1 MHVLRNLVDAV
12 RPGGVVLD
20 LQVIRPDATI
30 EHDGNVVCAVEGEAL
45 LSKADA
51 ARAAIDALVQ
61 SGELVDVAS
70 DDHDVFK
77 HYATGAD
84 LVADFA
90 QSIRRLPVR
99 VRPALS
105 RRSGPVAVR
114 EHCRLRQLRVVGTAR
129 HPPS

>member
-1 MHVLRNLVDAV
+1 MYVLRNLVDAV

-20 LQVIRPDATI
+20 LQVIRPEATV
-30 EHDGNVVCAVEGEAL
+30 EHDGSVVCTVDGEAL

-61 SGELVDVAS
+61 SGELVDVAI

-77 HYATGAD
+77 HYASGAD

-90 QSIRRLPVR
+90 QSIRRLPVA
-99 VRPALS
+99 VVPALS
-105 RRSGPVAVR
+105 ALSSPVAIR
-114 EHCRLRQLRVVGTAR
+114 EHCRLRQLRVVNIAH
-129 HPPS
+129 HPPC